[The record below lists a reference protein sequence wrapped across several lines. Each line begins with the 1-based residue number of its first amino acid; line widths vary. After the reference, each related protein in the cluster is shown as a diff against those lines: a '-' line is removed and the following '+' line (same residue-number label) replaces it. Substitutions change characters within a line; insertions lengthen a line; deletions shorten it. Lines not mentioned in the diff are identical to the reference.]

1 MGNLD
6 YKQILNKIENTRRFG
21 NEPGVTVTEQVI
33 KILKEKGKLKADIPF
48 IHVAG
53 TNGKGSVCAFLTSI
67 LMENGYKVG
76 TFVSPHLIDFEER
89 IMVSGQMISKDDVTR
104 LGNYLIDIDFGIGL
118 TMFDYCLAMALLYF
132 EEQECGYM
140 VIETGLGGRLDS
152 TNAIGVPAAEVI
164 AKIGYDHM
172 SILGNDIAGIAA
184 EKAGIIKPQTTVI
197 VEKQKPRAMEVI
209 ENAAKKQHA
218 NVIHVEDADIER
230 CSHYDLKLHGKY
242 QWENAAAAE
251 LTARYLLND
260 ITGEQKIDISRNIK
274 DAADDTVD
282 SISDNAVENTT
293 YKVDRTSNNVVYNIS
308 NNIRKGLERATW
320 PGRMELLS
328 TKPFLMVDGAHN
340 SNGVEALKESL
351 VQMYPGEKFRFF
363 MGVMADKDYDVMVRE
378 ILPLATEFFTVTPES
393 SRALQAS
400 NLAEFVRNE
409 GVKATELSDES
420 QIAEHLSH
428 DTKNIAF
435 GSLYFIG
442 ELKKNYN
449 KGAFDEKYS
458 KNIQK

>member
-6 YKQILNKIENTRRFG
+6 YRQILNKIENTRRFG
-21 NEPGVTVTEQVI
+21 NEPGVTVTEQAI

-197 VEKQKPRAMEVI
+197 VEKQEPRAMEVI
-209 ENAAKKQHA
+209 EKAAKEQQA

-260 ITGEQKIDISRNIK
+260 ITSEQKNDISRNIEES
-274 DAADDTVD
+274 AAD
-282 SISDNAVENTT
+282 
-293 YKVDRTSNNVVYNIS
+293 R
-308 NNIRKGLERATW
+308 IRKGLERATW

-378 ILPLATEFFTVTPES
+378 ILPLSTEFFTVTPES

-420 QIAEHLSH
+420 QIVEHLSH

>member
-197 VEKQKPRAMEVI
+197 VEKQVPQAMEVI

-218 NVIHVEDADIER
+218 NVIHVEAADIKR

-242 QWENAAAAE
+242 QWENAAVAE

-260 ITGEQKIDISRNIK
+260 ITSEQKNDISRNIEES
-274 DAADDTVD
+274 AAD
-282 SISDNAVENTT
+282 
-293 YKVDRTSNNVVYNIS
+293 R
-308 NNIRKGLERATW
+308 IRKGLERATW

-363 MGVMADKDYDVMVRE
+363 MGVMADKDYDIMVRE

-420 QIAEHLSH
+420 QIAKNLSH

>member
-89 IMVSGQMISKDDVTR
+89 IMVSEQMISKADVTR

-152 TNAIGVPAAEVI
+152 TNAIGIPAAEVI

-197 VEKQKPRAMEVI
+197 VEKQEPRAMEVI
-209 ENAAKKQHA
+209 EKAAKKQHA

-251 LTARYLLND
+251 LTAKYLLAG
-260 ITGEQKIDISRNIK
+260 ITGEQTR
-274 DAADDTVD
+274 
-282 SISDNAVENTT
+282 
-293 YKVDRTSNNVVYNIS
+293 
-308 NNIRKGLERATW
+308 IRKGLERATW

>member
-1 MGNLD
+1 MKLPKSAYLLVFEAKIYYNDAMGNLD
-6 YKQILNKIENTRRFG
+6 YEQILNKIENTRRFG
-21 NEPGVTVTEQVI
+21 NEPGVTVTKQVI
-33 KILKEKGKLKADIPF
+33 KILKEKGKLKTDIPF

-67 LMENGYKVG
+67 LTENDYKVG

-89 IMVSGQMISKDDVTR
+89 IMVSGQMISKADVTR
-104 LGNYLIDIDFGIGL
+104 LGNYLVDIDFGIGL

-132 EEQECGYM
+132 EEQQCDYM

-184 EKAGIIKPQTTVI
+184 EKAGIIKPHTTVI
-197 VEKQKPRAMEVI
+197 VEKQEPQALETI
-209 ENAAKKQHA
+209 EKAAKTMHA
-218 NVIHVEDADIER
+218 DVIHVQDSDIER

-251 LTARYLLND
+251 LTAGYLLND
-260 ITGEQKIDISRNIK
+260 IVCGHETGTSQNEESPAGNEVVNM
-274 DAADDTVD
+274 AD
-282 SISDNAVENTT
+282 
-293 YKVDRTSNNVVYNIS
+293 R
-308 NNIRKGLERATW
+308 IRKGIERAVW
-320 PGRMELLS
+320 PGRMEILS
-328 TKPFLMVDGAHN
+328 EKPFLMADGAHN

-351 VQMYPGEKFRFF
+351 MQMYPGERFRFF

-409 GVKATELSDES
+409 GVKATELSNER
-420 QIAEHLSH
+420 QIVEHLSK

-442 ELKKNYN
+442 ELKKNY

-458 KNIQK
+458 

>member
-6 YKQILNKIENTRRFG
+6 YRQILNKIENTRRFG
-21 NEPGVTVTEQVI
+21 NEPGVTVTEQAI

-197 VEKQKPRAMEVI
+197 VEKQKPRAMEMI

-218 NVIHVEDADIER
+218 NVIHVEDGDIER
-230 CSHYDLKLHGKY
+230 CSHYDLKLQGKY

-260 ITGEQKIDISRNIK
+260 FTSGQKNDISRNIEES
-274 DAADDTVD
+274 AAD
-282 SISDNAVENTT
+282 
-293 YKVDRTSNNVVYNIS
+293 R
-308 NNIRKGLERATW
+308 IRKGLERATW

-378 ILPLATEFFTVTPES
+378 ILPLSTEFFTVTPES

-420 QIAEHLSH
+420 QIVEHLSH

>member
-6 YKQILNKIENTRRFG
+6 YRQILNKIENTRRFG

-33 KILKEKGKLKADIPF
+33 RILKEKGKLKADIPF

-67 LMENGYKVG
+67 LMENCYKVG

-132 EEQECGYM
+132 EEQECGCM

-152 TNAIGVPAAEVI
+152 TNAIGVPVAEVI

-218 NVIHVEDADIER
+218 NVIHVGDADIER

-251 LTARYLLND
+251 LTAKYLLTG
-260 ITGEQKIDISRNIK
+260 ITGGQTR
-274 DAADDTVD
+274 
-282 SISDNAVENTT
+282 
-293 YKVDRTSNNVVYNIS
+293 
-308 NNIRKGLERATW
+308 IRKGLERATW

>member
-6 YKQILNKIENTRRFG
+6 YEQILNKIENTRRFG
-21 NEPGVTVTEQVI
+21 NEPGVTVTKQVI
-33 KILKEKGKLKADIPF
+33 KVLKEKGKLKRDISF

-67 LMENGYKVG
+67 LKENDYKVG

-89 IMVSGQMISKDDVTR
+89 IMVSGQMISKADVTR
-104 LGNYLIDIDFGIGL
+104 LGNYLVDIDFGIGL

-132 EEQECGYM
+132 EEQQCGYM

-152 TNAIGVPAAEVI
+152 TNAIGVPVAEVI

-172 SILGNDIAGIAA
+172 SILGSDIAGIAA
-184 EKAGIIKPQTTVI
+184 EKAGIIKPDTTVV
-197 VEKQKPRAMEVI
+197 VEKQEPRAMEVI
-209 ENAAKKQHA
+209 EKVAKEQHA
-218 NVIHVEDADIER
+218 NVIHVEDSDIER
-230 CSHYDLKLHGKY
+230 CSHYDLKLCGKY

-251 LTARYLLND
+251 LTAGYLLND
-260 ITGEQKIDISRNIK
+260 IVCGHERSASQNREESPAENAAVNI
-274 DAADDTVD
+274 AD
-282 SISDNAVENTT
+282 
-293 YKVDRTSNNVVYNIS
+293 R
-308 NNIRKGLERATW
+308 IRKGLERATW

-328 TKPFLMVDGAHN
+328 TEPFLMADGAHN

-351 VQMYPGEKFRFF
+351 MQMYPGEKFRFF

-409 GVKATELSDES
+409 GVKATELSDER
-420 QIAEHLSH
+420 QIVEHLSK

-442 ELKKNYN
+442 ELKKNY

-458 KNIQK
+458 

>member
-6 YKQILNKIENTRRFG
+6 YEHILNKIENTRRFG
-21 NEPGVTVTEQVI
+21 NEPGVTVTKQVI
-33 KILKEKGKLKADIPF
+33 RILKEKGKLKTDIPF

-53 TNGKGSVCAFLTSI
+53 TNGKGSVCAFLTRI
-67 LMENGYKVG
+67 LMENDYKVG

-89 IMVSGQMISKDDVTR
+89 IMVSGQMISKADVTR
-104 LGNYLIDIDFGIGL
+104 LGNYLVDIDFGIGL

-132 EEQECGYM
+132 EENECDYM

-164 AKIGYDHM
+164 TKIGYDHM

-184 EKAGIIKPQTTVI
+184 EKAGIIKPYTTVV
-197 VEKQKPRAMEVI
+197 VEKQEPRAIVAI
-209 ENAAKKQHA
+209 EKTAKEKHA
-218 NVIHVEDADIER
+218 NVIYVEDCDIER

-251 LTARYLLND
+251 LTARHLLED
-260 ITGEQKIDISRNIK
+260 INGGQTIGVLRDIEES
-274 DAADDTVD
+274 AA
-282 SISDNAVENTT
+282 N
-293 YKVDRTSNNVVYNIS
+293 R
-308 NNIRKGLERATW
+308 IRKGLEHAVW
-320 PGRMELLS
+320 PGRMEILS
-328 TKPFLMVDGAHN
+328 TKPFLMADGAHN

-351 VQMYPGEKFRFF
+351 MQMYPGEKFRFF

-378 ILPLATEFFTVTPES
+378 ILPLATDFFTVTPES

-400 NLAEFVRNE
+400 NLAEFVQNE
-409 GVKATELSDES
+409 GVKATELSDER
-420 QIAEHLSH
+420 QIAEHLSK

-442 ELKKNYN
+442 ELKKNY
-449 KGAFDEKYS
+449 KGS
-458 KNIQK
+458 I

>member
-172 SILGNDIAGIAA
+172 SVLGNDIAGIAA

-197 VEKQKPRAMEVI
+197 VEKQVPQAMEVI

-218 NVIHVEDADIER
+218 NVIHVEAADIKR

-242 QWENAAAAE
+242 QWENAAVAE

-260 ITGEQKIDISRNIK
+260 ITSEQKNDISRNIEES
-274 DAADDTVD
+274 AAD
-282 SISDNAVENTT
+282 
-293 YKVDRTSNNVVYNIS
+293 R
-308 NNIRKGLERATW
+308 IRKGLERATW

-363 MGVMADKDYDVMVRE
+363 MGVMADKDYDIMVRE

>member
-33 KILKEKGKLKADIPF
+33 RILKEKGKLKADIPF

-89 IMVSGQMISKDDVTR
+89 IMVSEQMISKADVTR
-104 LGNYLIDIDFGIGL
+104 LGNYLVDIDFGIGL

-132 EEQECGYM
+132 EEQKCGYM

-184 EKAGIIKPQTTVI
+184 EKAGIIKPHTTVI

-209 ENAAKKQHA
+209 EKTAKEQHA
-218 NVIHVEDADIER
+218 NVIHVEDAEIER
-230 CSHYDLKLHGKY
+230 CSHYDLKLRGKY

-260 ITGEQKIDISRNIK
+260 ITSEQKNDISRNIEES
-274 DAADDTVD
+274 AAD
-282 SISDNAVENTT
+282 
-293 YKVDRTSNNVVYNIS
+293 R
-308 NNIRKGLERATW
+308 IRKGLERATW

-328 TKPFLMVDGAHN
+328 TEPFLMADGAHN

-351 VQMYPGEKFRFF
+351 MQMYPGEKFRFF

-420 QIAEHLSH
+420 QIAEHLSQ